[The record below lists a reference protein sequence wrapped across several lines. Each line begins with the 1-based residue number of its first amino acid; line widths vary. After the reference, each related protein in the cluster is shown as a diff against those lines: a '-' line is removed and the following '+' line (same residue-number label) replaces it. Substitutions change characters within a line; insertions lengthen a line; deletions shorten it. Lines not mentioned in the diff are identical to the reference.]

1 MDEQKLRS
9 TISRQRERSER
20 AAQAGSSLFAR
31 TVYLGSIGI
40 MLVLPIVAGAYL
52 GRWLDEHQTGFSFSW
67 TISLILIG
75 VFVGA
80 ANVVLFIRQTWT

>member
-20 AAQAGSSLFAR
+20 AAKAGSSLFAR

-80 ANVVLFIRQTWT
+80 VNVVLFIRQTWT